1 MKEQIKAWWA
11 RAFFILCLWPMAA
24 GSIDDP
30 KPLPPDRT
38 PLPSAFHCP
47 VDGES
52 VQDRSHGVLWHG
64 RRYYMDREAC
74 QAMFMKDPERF
85 VRKIE
90 PRAALFSPSAP
101 DRPSYGPAVLYLAI
115 WVVIGLLSGG
125 ATSYVAVQKG
135 LSGRNWFLIGFV
147 LNVIGIGLVLRCRGR
162 EMLFGTR
169 GLCKT
174 PQTYE
179 PVPCSCGKSNHP
191 SATECTGCGRKLQP
205 STESDVAR
213 AS

>member
-1 MKEQIKAWWA
+1 MNKQTTAWWA
-11 RAFFILCLWPMAA
+11 RAVFVLCLWPIAA
-24 GSIDDP
+24 SSVEDP
-30 KPLPPDRT
+30 KPLPPDMT
-38 PLPSAFHCP
+38 PLPSTFLCP
-47 VDGES
+47 VDGEP
-52 VQDRSHGVLWHG
+52 VQDGRHGVLWQG

-74 QAMFMKDPERF
+74 QEMFMEDPESF
-85 VRKIE
+85 ARKIE
-90 PRAALFSPSAP
+90 PRAALFSPSIPNRA
-101 DRPSYGPAVLYLAI
+101 SYGPAVLYLAI
-115 WVVIGLLSGG
+115 WVVIGLVSGG

-135 LSGRNWFLIGFV
+135 LSGRNWFLVGFV

-191 SATECTGCGRKLQP
+191 SATECSGCGRKLLP

-213 AS
+213 AG